1 MNRSL
6 GIYNLI
12 DKEKINESIKRVVNN
27 GIDFYSYV
35 TPKGLKEL
43 RIKISLFLYNAWN
56 YKVNEKDMLITNGS
70 QQSINLIA
78 SSLLKDGDTVFL
90 EQPTYYGAVDVF
102 KKRNVNLV
110 GIPLT
115 EDGFDLNTLEDKIK
129 EHKPKMIYVT
139 PTFNNPTGYAW
150 ENNTRIEFL
159 KLINKYN
166 ITVIEDD
173 PYSYLNY
180 TKQKYKTLYELNN
193 KKNIVYLGT
202 FSKLISPSINVGYIL
217 SDIKYINQLYEYKK
231 SFDLCTSSFLQ
242 YVILD
247 YLTNNNILELISL
260 KLPKYKR
267 LLDESITNIKSNYKD
282 EIINITESKGGM
294 FYVVKFNH
302 PVDENIYENLNSYYL
317 DGNHESETRINICSF
332 IEK

>member
-12 DKEKINESIKRVVNN
+12 DKDKINDSIKRVLDS

-43 RIKISLFLYNAWN
+43 RVNISEILYNAWN
-56 YKVNEKDMLITNGS
+56 YKVDPNDMLVTSGS

-78 SSLLKDGDTVFL
+78 SSLLEEGDTVFL
-90 EQPTYYGAVDVF
+90 EQPTYFGAVDVF
-102 KKRNVNLV
+102 KKRNIILV

-115 EDGFDLNTLEDKIK
+115 ENGFDIYSLEEKIK
-129 EHKPKMIYVT
+129 EYKPKMIYVT

-150 ENNTRIEFL
+150 ENNTRVKFL
-159 KLINKYN
+159 NLINKYN
-166 ITVIEDD
+166 IIVIEDD

-180 TKQKYKTLYELNN
+180 TNKEYKSLYELNN

-202 FSKLISPSINVGYIL
+202 FSKLISPSVNIGFIL
-217 SDIKYINQLYEYKK
+217 SEIKYINQLYSFKK
-231 SFDLCTSSFLQ
+231 SFDLCTSAFLQ
-242 YVILD
+242 YIILD

-260 KLPKYKR
+260 KIPKYKT
-267 LLDESITNIKSNYKD
+267 LLDESISNLKNNYSD
-282 EIINITESKGGM
+282 EIISTTESKGGL

-317 DGNHESETRINICSF
+317 DGNHECEARINICSF
-332 IEK
+332 IEN